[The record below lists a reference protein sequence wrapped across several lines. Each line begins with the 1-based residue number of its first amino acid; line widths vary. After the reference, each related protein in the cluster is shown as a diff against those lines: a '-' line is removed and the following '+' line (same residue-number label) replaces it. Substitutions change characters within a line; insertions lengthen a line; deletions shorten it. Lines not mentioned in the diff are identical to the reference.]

1 MVFYERLEAWD
12 NILRCP
18 HWQMPKGLKVET
30 QLARSSL
37 WSFIE
42 DFLSTSHT
50 VRLFLWFAPQMALLG
65 FFYPATLWRGRE
77 SNSRQF
83 SCTSS
88 RDLDPGRFTD
98 WASPAAAP
106 FIAEISLCNHFYAH
120 RPRQQR
126 QQQHMAAS
134 VLLNCLESTSDWE
147 NVSPS
152 RIYLGAVFPPMRKI
166 SPFKILP
173 ILTFARNR
181 EEIDGKIQKVIFLHL
196 NNLTRPWKDRRS
208 KYQ

>member
-1 MVFYERLEAWD
+1 MVFYERLKAWD

-18 HWQMPKGLKVET
+18 HWQMPKGAESWNT
-30 QLARSSL
+30 IG
-37 WSFIE
+37 SFKPLIIHRN
-42 DFLSTSHT
+42 FLSTSHT
-50 VRLFLWFAPQMALLG
+50 ERLFLWFAPQTALLG

-181 EEIDGKIQKVIFLHL
+181 EEIDGKILKVIFLHL
-196 NNLTRPWKDRRS
+196 DNMK
-208 KYQ
+208 